1 MAFNK
6 TAFHFFRRS
15 VFAILSS
22 MAAYIIIV
30 SCGPA
35 YACSSTDYN
44 FHDFFKTESVD
55 CANLNY
61 NPVSDS
67 AMRFCTLSS
76 SAINAAHPARPN
88 GGTSEI
94 KVVLKT
100 PVFFE
105 AEIKYGEGEKE
116 SAAASIENEIRAAY
130 KNFGIDLLTQS
141 EAETV
146 FKALGLSGS
155 SSEIKILTPELMKK
169 LNDEHSIY
177 AVIDISFYNL
187 TIAKHF
193 QFNIKMTASDRRDL
207 ARNDRYDARIRYKV
221 TRCETGD
228 ILWIDEVTGY
238 SDDSFYYSLFEK
250 GIMYNLKQICI
261 NESAL

>member
-1 MAFNK
+1 MAFKK
-6 TAFHFFRRS
+6 TAFRFFFTG
-15 VFAILSS
+15 VFIILFAIT
-22 MAAYIIIV
+22 AHIILHF
-30 SCGPA
+30 CGPA

-55 CANLNY
+55 CTHLNY

-67 AMRFCTLSS
+67 ASRFCVLSS
-76 SAINAAHPARPN
+76 SAISEGRPAAPN
-88 GGTSEI
+88 GETAEI
-94 KVVLKT
+94 RVILKT

-105 AEIKYGEGEKE
+105 AEIKYGESEKE

-130 KNFGIDLLTQS
+130 KNYGIDLLTQP
-141 EAETV
+141 ETETV
-146 FKALGLSGS
+146 FKTLGLSGS
-155 SSEIKILTPELMKK
+155 SAEIKILTPELMKK

-177 AVIDISFYNL
+177 AIIDISFYNL
-187 TIAKHF
+187 TVAKHF

-207 ARNDRYDARIRYKV
+207 ARNDRYDARVRYKV

-250 GIMYNLKQICI
+250 GIMYNLKQVCI